1 MSTHFTREF
10 AAFTLLLMREL
21 PMSQVAELVGETDPQ
36 LWRMLFRQVAA
47 ASAEADFS
55 NVCCVAVD
63 ELSVRKGHEYISVF
77 ADLVPQRVRF
87 ATAGKDHQVWHALVA
102 ALETHNGHRHALT
115 QVSQDMRA
123 ADQPGVRETCRN
135 VQVVCDKFHVIAHAN
150 KAVDEVRRAEVRL
163 GRAGVWDA
171 LRQSQWLW
179 RKNPENLTA
188 KE

>member
-1 MSTHFTREF
+1 MSAGHRSGLLLRPTTVLTWRHLNVFQHRCELTCRLPRGKCRQCGHVFRVRPPWEGLSTHFTREF

-115 QVSQDMRA
+115 QVS
-123 ADQPGVRETCRN
+123 
-135 VQVVCDKFHVIAHAN
+135 
-150 KAVDEVRRAEVRL
+150 
-163 GRAGVWDA
+163 
-171 LRQSQWLW
+171 
-179 RKNPENLTA
+179 
-188 KE
+188 